1 MKKLPK
7 ILLAGA
13 AVAAAAVVVARA
25 TARPKIQKIATPVKA
40 DKHFSSSILL
50 WLRPDQP
57 REALMARWKGP
68 HAAIISATEGFEEYR
83 QLHLAAQNTGLW
95 PATPGVETAIPAG
108 RRVDGVAEVT
118 LASLLSPFQGKAQ
131 TKLAFADEVNLFQRT
146 ILYAGLPGWS
156 RWYRVAP
163 AGTPVGARSLVLL
176 RRRDGVSAAT
186 FRHFIDQ
193 ELAPAL
199 ANTGV
204 LRELRTQ
211 NFMAW
216 QQRLWDTPNVAHDN
230 APADQFHASV
240 LLGFADEAAE
250 KDFFTQARLE
260 SLSQR
265 LALFCAAAHA
275 YQLTEAPTFVAD
287 KQVLPQPRP

>member
-7 ILLAGA
+7 VLLAGT

-25 TARPKIQKIATPVKA
+25 TARPKIQKIATSVKA

-50 WLRPDQP
+50 WLRPNQP

-68 HAAIISATEGFEEYR
+68 HASIISATEGFEEYR

-131 TKLAFADEVNLFQRT
+131 TKLLAYADEVNLFQRT

-156 RWYRVAP
+156 RWYRMAPAGAP
-163 AGTPVGARSLVLL
+163 AGTRNLLLL
-176 RRRDGVSAAT
+176 RRRTGVSAAT
-186 FRHFIDQ
+186 FRRFIDQ

-265 LALFCAAAHA
+265 LDLFCAAAHA
-275 YQLTEAPTFVAD
+275 YQLTEAPTFVEHGQNLTA
-287 KQVLPQPRP
+287 R

>member
-1 MKKLPK
+1 MQKLPK
-7 ILLAGA
+7 IVLAGA
-13 AVAAAAVVVARA
+13 AVTVAAVVVARA
-25 TARPKIQKIATPVKA
+25 TARPAIQKIATAVKSA
-40 DKHFSSSILL
+40 GHFSSSILL
-50 WLRPDQP
+50 WVRPDRP
-57 REALMARWKGP
+57 RETTMARWKGP
-68 HAAIISATEGFEEYR
+68 HAKIIAATKGFEEYR
-83 QLHLAAQNTGLW
+83 QLHFREQNTGLW

-118 LASLLSPFQGKAQ
+118 LASLVAPLQGKER
-131 TKLAFADEVNLFQRT
+131 TKLAYADEVNLFQRT

-156 RWYRVAP
+156 RWYAVAP

-176 RRRDGVSAAT
+176 RRREGVSAAQ
-186 FRHFIDQ
+186 FRRFIDQ

-199 ANTGV
+199 ANMGS
-204 LRELRTQ
+204 LKELRTQ

-216 QQRLWDTPNVAHDN
+216 NKSQWDTPNVAHDN

-250 KDFFTQARLE
+250 KAFFGQVWLE

-265 LALFCAAAHA
+265 LALFCTAAHA
-275 YQLTEAPTFVAD
+275 YQLTEAISFVENG
-287 KQVLPQPRP
+287 QNLTTR